1 MNIKQFVIMSIIIC
15 GYVLSAGY
23 KNNKLQNNDITDDDN
38 QQQTRQE
45 IVYSIKGDTFKDWEQ
60 IGVYQINNGKSVE
73 QDVRDGDTSY
83 IYIFG
88 FSWPELYD
96 AEIVKSIE
104 YTVFNTRAQF
114 ETDDVQIKEFLGE
127 KIINTESRKISGEEQ
142 GKLNMILFMEFPTST
157 YSAYMNK
164 QSPQTV
170 LKTRNDIL
178 ESALVEA
185 KVLYNDGTE
194 STDYYKMQMDTANS
208 YILLR

>member
-15 GYVLSAGY
+15 GCVLSAGC

-45 IVYSIKGDTFKDWEQ
+45 IVYSIKEDTFKDWEQ

-114 ETDDVQIKEFLGE
+114 ETDDVQIKESLGE
-127 KIINTESRKISGEEQ
+127 KTINTESRKISGEEQ

-164 QSPQTV
+164 QFPQTV

>member
-15 GYVLSAGY
+15 GCVLSAGC

-45 IVYSIKGDTFKDWEQ
+45 IVYSIKEDTFKDWEQ

-127 KIINTESRKISGEEQ
+127 KIINTERRKISGEEQ